1 MNYDKNDDNT
11 HESWDMAD
19 IFGPNIRRPPELPEL
34 DLPDASEAAD
44 ESLSPGS
51 SCQGGANARDEGH
64 VPLGWG

>member
-1 MNYDKNDDNT
+1 MNYDKNDDKT